1 MANVLPFK
9 GIRYNPQ
16 QIGDLSKVVTPPYD
30 VISPKEQQAFYDRHP
45 NNIIR
50 LDLNPAT
57 AADSAENTPHTRAA
71 ANFEAWQND
80 GALVR
85 DAEPAVYLTSVTF
98 PLNGAPVTRYG
109 MIVAV
114 RIEPFDKGVVLPHEK
129 TFSKVKSE
137 RLELMKVCHAN
148 FSPIFSLYSD
158 EGGIQEAVNASA
170 KDQAPE
176 LDVVDDLGLRHKMW
190 VVTDAGV
197 LQQVTAAFENK
208 QLFIA
213 DGHHRYETALNYR
226 NWVAGQDPNFSD
238 DHPANFVMMYL
249 SSMEDPGLIV
259 LPAHRMLLDVPT
271 ETLSGL
277 AASAAAYFDVAVTP
291 VAACPG
297 QEEKNAFLDG
307 LASQAD
313 RNVIGVY
320 IGADQSF
327 LTLTLKEGAMERLFG
342 DDIPDVLRCLDVTVL
357 TRLIFMELL
366 GFDQARLDNEK
377 LIGYASSGHDAID
390 AVSAGDYQVAFLLN
404 ATKTAQVRAIAE
416 QGMIMPRKTTYFFPK
431 VITGLVM
438 NVLR

>member
-1 MANVLPFK
+1 MAQVLPFK

-16 QIGDLSKVVTPPYD
+16 HIGDLSKVVTPPYD
-30 VISPKEQQAFYDRHP
+30 VISSREQQAFYDRHP

-57 AADSAENTPHTRAA
+57 VDDSAENTPHTRAA

-80 GALVR
+80 GALMR
-85 DAEPAVYLTSVTF
+85 DEKPAVYLTSVTF
-98 PLNGAPVTRYG
+98 PLNDIPVTRYG

-114 RIEPFDKGVVLPHEK
+114 RLEPFDKGIVLPHEK

-158 EGGIQEAVNASA
+158 EGGIQETVRAAA
-170 KDQAPE
+170 KDQTPE
-176 LDVVDDLGLRHKMW
+176 LDVIDDMGLCHKMW
-190 VVTDAGV
+190 VVNDADV
-197 LQQVTAAFENK
+197 LQRVTAAFDGK

-259 LPAHRMLLDVPT
+259 LPAHRMLLDVPA
-271 ETLSGL
+271 ERLSGL
-277 AASAAAYFDVAVTP
+277 TEKASAYFDVEVMPAATP
-291 VAACPG
+291 PTP
-297 QEEKNAFLDG
+297 EEKDAFFER
-307 LASQAD
+307 LASRAD
-313 RNVIGVY
+313 ANAIGVY
-320 IGADQSF
+320 IGTDTAFSIF
-327 LTLTLKEGAMERLFG
+327 TLKAGAMEARFG
-342 DDIPDVLRCLDVTVL
+342 DEISGVLGSLDVTVL

-366 GFDQARLDNEK
+366 GFDQERLDNEK
-377 LIGYASSGHDAID
+377 LIGYSSSGHDAIA
-390 AVSAGDYQVAFLLN
+390 AVVAGKYEVAFLLN
-404 ATKTAQVRAIAE
+404 STKTEQVRAIAE
-416 QGMIMPRKTTYFFPK
+416 QGLIMPRKTTYFFPK
-431 VITGLVM
+431 VITGQVM